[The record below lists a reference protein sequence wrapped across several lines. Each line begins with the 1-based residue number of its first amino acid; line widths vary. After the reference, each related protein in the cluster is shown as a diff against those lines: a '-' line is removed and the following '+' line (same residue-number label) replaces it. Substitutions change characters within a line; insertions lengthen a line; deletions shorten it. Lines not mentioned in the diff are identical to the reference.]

1 MSAILGAWGIESVL
15 TSGAEEALAALA
27 NGSFDVA
34 VLDMLMP
41 EVDGLDLAAR
51 IHDRQPALPLVLAS
65 SVTQHEV
72 TTDPRWETAGIEVI
86 ITKPIKASPLHAA
99 VTELLGAG
107 TQEGAEAASGTF
119 DEDLGARHPLRILLA
134 EDNVVNQKLAVR
146 LLEKLGYRTD
156 IAGNGLEAIDALE
169 RQTYDLLL
177 SDVQMP
183 EMDGLEAT
191 RRIIERWNGDRPRIV
206 AMTAEAMAGDRER
219 CLAAGMDDYVT
230 KPIRVEELIA
240 AIERTPR
247 RGAGVAPA
255 GTPADG
261 DGQID
266 TSVLS
271 RLSEGTGGDASF
283 VQELIDQFLS
293 DAPSLVAA
301 ARNGLENG
309 NAEEV
314 RRAAHTLKSNAATF
328 GARRLA
334 ERSRAV
340 EEAARGGDLPAAAG
354 LVDAVDAELATVL
367 DRLPKTWQE
376 LSAGAAS

>member
-1 MSAILGAWGIESVL
+1 
-15 TSGAEEALAALA
+15 
-27 NGSFDVA
+27 
-34 VLDMLMP
+34 
-41 EVDGLDLAAR
+41 
-51 IHDRQPALPLVLAS
+51 
-65 SVTQHEV
+65 
-72 TTDPRWETAGIEVI
+72 
-86 ITKPIKASPLHAA
+86 
-99 VTELLGAG
+99 
-107 TQEGAEAASGTF
+107 
-119 DEDLGARHPLRILLA
+119 
-134 EDNVVNQKLAVR
+134 
-146 LLEKLGYRTD
+146 
-156 IAGNGLEAIDALE
+156 
-169 RQTYDLLL
+169 
-177 SDVQMP
+177 
-183 EMDGLEAT
+183 
-191 RRIIERWNGDRPRIV
+191 
-206 AMTAEAMAGDRER
+206 
-219 CLAAGMDDYVT
+219 MDDYVT

-255 GTPADG
+255 GTLSDG